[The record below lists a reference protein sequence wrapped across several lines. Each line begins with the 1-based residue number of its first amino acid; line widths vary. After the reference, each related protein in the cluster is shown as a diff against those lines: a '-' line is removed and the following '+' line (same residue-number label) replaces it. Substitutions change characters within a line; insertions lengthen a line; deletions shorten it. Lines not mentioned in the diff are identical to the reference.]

1 MRAMALTLAASS
13 LLSNAL
19 VSQRP
24 MRQAQGAGQGAA
36 PNAGPMQGEGR
47 AQLEGRVRREFARVV
62 RNRVGLSDE
71 QMQKLGPLT
80 QRLEEQRRSL
90 QMDERDARVA
100 LQGIILGDTPSDS
113 AKVEQLLDNLLDV
126 QRKRLQL
133 AESEQNLGPPRERRR
148 APRRERLCRC
158 LHCQIDFL
166 SARKIHLVGL
176 LAYRGVEDGTR
187 SARCARH
194 RLPADPVVDRLHV
207 AQLLPRSA
215 NAAICSA
222 CSS

>member
-100 LQGIILGDTPSDS
+100 LQGIILGDTPTDS
-113 AKVEQLLDNLLDV
+113 AKVDQLLDNLLDV

-133 AESEQNLGPPRERRR
+133 AESEQKELATFMTPIQRAKYLAMQEQVRRRLEQLRPPPGAPFGDGPQQGRGRRQGPPV
-148 APRRERLCRC
+148 P
-158 LHCQIDFL
+158 
-166 SARKIHLVGL
+166 
-176 LAYRGVEDGTR
+176 
-187 SARCARH
+187 
-194 RLPADPVVDRLHV
+194 PA
-207 AQLLPRSA
+207 
-215 NAAICSA
+215 
-222 CSS
+222 